1 MSVRIVC
8 CIDVDTD
15 DPIEAYKQVH
25 HVLNPLASKG
35 IEWETTDEWF
45 DSEGEP
51 IDKDTVMA
59 LRSTAL
65 EQLYPELYR

>member
-1 MSVRIVC
+1 MSVRIVVC
-8 CIDVDTD
+8 LDVNLD
-15 DPIEAYKQVH
+15 DAREAYKLLH
-25 HVLNPLASKG
+25 DVLNPLAESG

-51 IDKDTVMA
+51 IDEDAVMA